1 MTAGLRIE
9 RFYAGYPKRPVIQNL
24 NVPLIPRG
32 KITVLLGPNG
42 SGKSTLLRSLAGL
55 NRAEGQLWLDGSD
68 LMKMPFTQRAEKWSI
83 CHNLCRRV
91 CIYMCWNRLSWHSEP
106 PVAAVILAVRPKSWR
121 CWNGWELPI

>member
-68 LMKMPFTQRAEKWSI
+68 LMKMPFTQRAEKSGLFATIFAGGCAFTCAGIDYRGTASLRW
-83 CHNLCRRV
+83 
-91 CIYMCWNRLSWHSEP
+91 P
-106 PVAAVILAVRPKSWR
+106 Q
-121 CWNGWELPI
+121 